1 MGLIQ
6 IEGME
11 FYAYHGH
18 YPEEKISGHKFL
30 IDLSMWTDTSKAELS
45 DSISDALN
53 YQTAYIIVKTCIEQS
68 NYNLLERIA
77 RTILDTLFEKFLNL
91 EKAMIKIRKINPPMG
106 GQINSVSVSIEKYR
120 D

>member
-18 YPEEKISGHKFL
+18 YPEEKISGHRFL
-30 IDLSMWTDTSKAELS
+30 IDLDMHTDTTEAELS
-45 DSISDALN
+45 DDISDALN
-53 YQTAYIIVKTCIEQS
+53 YQTAYVIVKRCMEQS

-77 RTILDTLFEKFLNL
+77 RIILNALFDKFTNL
-91 EKAMIKIRKINPPMG
+91 EKVSIKIRKMNPPMG
-106 GQINSVSVSIEKYR
+106 GQINSVSVSIKKYR